1 MKRNYTPIYCHL
13 FELLSVHLLL
23 CLIFVIVELDS
34 SIGDIMSKITKR
46 QSEIM
51 LKLVRYINKHANS
64 ILGAIQLCAELDT

>member
-1 MKRNYTPIYCHL
+1 MIKNYTIMDCRL
-13 FELLSVHLLL
+13 FGLLNVYYYLRF
-23 CLIFVIVELDS
+23 IIVELDS

-64 ILGAIQLCAELDT
+64 ILSAIQLCAELDT